1 MALSGIQI
9 YKLLPQTNCKEC
21 GFPTCLAF
29 AMKLAAKQVEL
40 SLCPTVS
47 EEAKAQLSEA
57 AAPPVRPI
65 TLKSNGYEVLSGNE
79 VALFRHE
86 KRFFSPTGLFL
97 RVYDDEP
104 VEEIRRKVTAVAQYT
119 VDYVGIDLKWDGIA
133 VQARGGDFVAAVTAV
148 RAITHLPLILI
159 ASPEESGNPQITQ
172 ITQIE
177 GEKSA
182 ESVKSVDQKLLFAF
196 ATADNWQAMVDVAKA
211 HQAALAVQAETID
224 EMVALTEKVKTAGVD
239 DIIICPAQ
247 RGLHGTLTANSTAR
261 RMALKQT
268 FRSLGYPILN
278 IPGDAPTPEME
289 TVWAAQAIGKYGSFV
304 ILDHFAPETAYP
316 LLVLRQ
322 NIYTDPQK
330 PIQVQPG
337 LYEINN
343 PGPDDPVLVT
353 TNFSITYFSVKNE
366 VESAGLPAW
375 LLVTESE
382 GMSVL
387 TAWAAGKFDAER
399 IAKDVKR
406 FNVADKVS
414 RKRLV
419 LPGHTAVLSGEVEGE
434 LPDWEVRVGP
444 REAVD
449 VPKFMK
455 QVLV

>member
-9 YKLLPQTNCKEC
+9 YKMLPQTNCKEC

-79 VALFRHE
+79 VVMFRHE
-86 KRFFSPTGLFL
+86 KKFFSPTGLFL
-97 RVYDDEP
+97 RVYDNQPVEP
-104 VEEIRRKVTAVAQYT
+104 VRQAVQAVADYT
-119 VDYVGIDLKWDGIA
+119 VDYVGIDLSWDGIA
-133 VQARGGDFVAAVTAV
+133 VQANGGDFAAAVTAV
-148 RAITHLPLILI
+148 RDVTHLPLILI
-159 ASPEESGNPQITQ
+159 APPGTLKTALPNLDD
-172 ITQIE
+172 
-177 GEKSA
+177 G
-182 ESVKSVDQKLLFAF
+182 KLMLAF
-196 ATADNWQAMVDVAKA
+196 ADADNWQAMAELAKT
-211 HQAALAVQAETID
+211 HQAALAVQAGTLD
-224 EMVALTEKVKTAGVD
+224 EMVALTEKIKAAGVD
-239 DIIICPAQ
+239 DIVITPAQ
-247 RGLHGTLTANSTAR
+247 RGLHGTLLANSTAR

-278 IPGDAPTPEME
+278 VAGDAITPQME
-289 TVWAAQAIGKYGSFV
+289 TILAAQAIGKYGGFV

-353 TNFSITYFSVKNE
+353 TNFSITYFSVANE

-406 FNVADKVS
+406 FEVGNKVN

-419 LPGHTAVLSGEVEGE
+419 LPGHTAVLSGEVEEE
-434 LPDWEVRVGP
+434 LPGWEIKVGP

>member
-9 YKLLPQTNCKEC
+9 YKMLPQTNCKEC

-65 TLKSNGYEVLSGNE
+65 ALKSNGYEVLSGNE
-79 VALFRHE
+79 VVMFRHE
-86 KRFFSPTGLFL
+86 KKFFSPTGLFL
-97 RVYDDEP
+97 RVYDNQPAETRQQ
-104 VEEIRRKVTAVAQYT
+104 VVQAVADYT
-119 VDYVGIDLKWDGIA
+119 VDYVGIDLSWDGIA
-133 VQARGGDFVAAVTAV
+133 VQANGGDFAAAVTAV
-148 RAITHLPLILI
+148 RDVTHLPLILI
-159 ASPEESGNPQITQ
+159 APPDELKAVLPNLDDG
-172 ITQIE
+172 
-177 GEKSA
+177 
-182 ESVKSVDQKLLFAF
+182 KLLLAF
-196 ATADNWQAMVDVAKA
+196 ADAENWQAMAELA
-211 HQAALAVQAETID
+211 QTHQAALAVQAGTLD
-224 EMVALTEKVKTAGVD
+224 EMVALTEKIKAAGVE
-239 DIIICPAQ
+239 DIVITPAQ
-247 RGLHGTLTANSTAR
+247 RGLHGTLMANSTSR

-268 FRSLGYPILN
+268 FRALGYPILN
-278 IPGDAPTPEME
+278 VAGDAATPEME
-289 TVWAAQAIGKYGSFV
+289 TMLAAQAIGKYGGFV

-337 LYEINN
+337 LYEING

-353 TNFSITYFSVKNE
+353 TNFSITYFSVANE

-406 FNVADKVS
+406 FEVGNKVN

-419 LPGHTAVLSGEVEGE
+419 LPGHTAVLSGEVEEE
-434 LPDWEVRVGP
+434 LPGWEIKVGP

-455 QVLV
+455 QALV

>member
-9 YKLLPQTNCKEC
+9 YKMLPQTNCKEC

-29 AMKLAAKQVEL
+29 AMKLAAKQVDL
-40 SLCPTVS
+40 ALCPTVS
-47 EEAKAQLSEA
+47 EEAKGLLSEA

-65 TLKSNGYEVLSGNE
+65 ALKSNGFEVLSGNE
-79 VALFRHE
+79 VVLFRHE
-86 KRFFSPTGLFL
+86 KRFFSPAGLFL
-97 RVYDDEP
+97 RVYDNEP
-104 VEEIRRKVTAVAQYT
+104 LATIQEKVTAVADYT

-133 VQARGGDFVAAVTAV
+133 VQANGGDFAAAVTAV
-148 RAITHLPLILI
+148 RKITHLPLILI
-159 ASPEESGNPQITQ
+159 APPEPLKPVLPQLDD
-172 ITQIE
+172 
-177 GEKSA
+177 G
-182 ESVKSVDQKLLFAF
+182 KLLLAF
-196 ATADNWQAMVDVAKA
+196 ATADNWQAMAELAKTQ
-211 HQAALAVQAETID
+211 QAALAVQADSLD
-224 EMVALTEKVKTAGVD
+224 EMVDLTEKIKVAGVD
-239 DIIICPAQ
+239 DLVICPAQ

-261 RMALKQT
+261 RMALKQN
-268 FRSLGYPILN
+268 FRALGYPILN
-278 IPGDAPTPEME
+278 IAGDAATPEME
-289 TVWAAQAIGKYGSFV
+289 TILAAQAIGKYGSFV
-304 ILDHFAPETAYP
+304 IVDHFAPETAYP

-343 PGPDDPVLVT
+343 PGPEAPVLVT
-353 TNFSITYFSVKNE
+353 TNFSITYFSVANE

-406 FNVADKVS
+406 FEVGSKVS
-414 RKRLV
+414 RKQLI
-419 LPGHTAVLSGEVEGE
+419 LPGHTAVLSGEVEEE
-434 LPDWEVRVGP
+434 LPGWEIKVGP

-449 VPKFMK
+449 IPKFIK